1 MSQQA
6 PGKDQITLKILYEVL
21 PTNEQERDPFAMKEV
36 MTMVVTELKND
47 GYTITPVETGT
58 RSGFIQEITPYVE
71 ATVQYAITHKDDI
84 VSTFKTVVVP
94 ILSHIAE
101 IRKQRQEKS
110 AAREVSVLGGISFEV
125 KREAD
130 GWSIKG
136 ESKDLVGTEQLDTIV
151 DKLLERLEPL
161 PQPPVP
167 RVIEE
172 KTPQTIVKISE
183 EVPPRPQR
191 RRR

>member
-58 RSGFIQEITPYVE
+58 LSGFIQEITPYVE